1 MILIINEKN
10 PVVLVCVT
18 NQRDCVRLIEAGI
31 KISEMIE
38 NSKVCVFSV
47 RPQNTVGQELG
58 EALEY
63 LRHQAVSNEADM
75 MIVFDNDAVTATADY
90 AQQSG
95 TVQIVTGIAGNG
107 TSGFIDNLRNKLPD
121 TIISM
126 VSKDGIVHNLYP
138 QNYCPYEN
146 PVRTI

>member
-1 MILIINEKN
+1 MIFIIKEKN

-38 NSKVCVFSV
+38 DSKVCVFSV
-47 RPQNTVGQELG
+47 RPQNAAGQELG

-63 LRHQAVSNEADM
+63 LRHQAVSNDADM
-75 MIVFDNDAVTATADY
+75 MIVFDNDAVTATVEY
-90 AQQSG
+90 AQNSG